1 MASSKRV
8 LVIDDVSVIRGFVKA
23 ALRDL
28 DVVVIEA
35 SEGAQALELHDNL
48 PADVIIC
55 DINMPGLNGEGV
67 LRALREKGD
76 VTPVLML
83 TAEGDKAV
91 VGNLLKLGI
100 QGYLLK
106 PFKPGVLSDRVQELL
121 SGTAPPAPPA
131 PAPDADDAMTRTEEI
146 GSGAQSA
153 PAGAPENDAEGD
165 GEAERGGTGEAD
177 SEPSEPAPADDKPP
191 AAAG

>member
-1 MASSKRV
+1 MARSKRV

-35 SEGAQALELHDNL
+35 SEGAQALELHDTL

-55 DINMPGLNGEGV
+55 DINMPGVNGEGV
-67 LRALREKGD
+67 LRALRAKGD
-76 VTPVLML
+76 ITPVLIL

-131 PAPDADDAMTRTEEI
+131 AAPDADDATAR
-146 GSGAQSA
+146 SA
-153 PAGAPENDAEGD
+153 ENEGGPEGAPVDAAEHEPEGD
-165 GEAERGGTGEAD
+165 IKAKIDGT
-177 SEPSEPAPADDKPP
+177 SEIESDPSAADDDPR

>member
-1 MASSKRV
+1 MARIKRV
-8 LVIDDVSVIRGFVKA
+8 LIIDDVSVIRGFVKA

-28 DVVVIEA
+28 EVEVVEA
-35 SEGAQALELHDNL
+35 SEGAQALELHDTL

-55 DINMPGLNGEGV
+55 DINMPGVNGEGV

-76 VTPVLML
+76 ATPVLML

-131 PAPDADDAMTRTEEI
+131 
-146 GSGAQSA
+146 SA
-153 PAGAPENDAEGD
+153 PTANDETAPVKAD
-165 GEAERGGTGEAD
+165 ERDSGSTPAATTESEPEAD
-177 SEPSEPAPADDKPP
+177 VTGAGESDPSSQSD
-191 AAAG
+191 AA

>member
-1 MASSKRV
+1 MASKRI
-8 LVIDDVSVIRGFVKA
+8 LVVDDVSVIRGFVKA

-28 DVVVIEA
+28 DVVVVEA
-35 SEGAQALELHDNL
+35 SEGAQALEMHDAQ

-55 DINMPGLNGEGV
+55 DINMPGVNGEGV

-76 VTPVLML
+76 ATPVIML

-91 VGNLLKLGI
+91 VANLLKLGI

-121 SGTAPPAPPA
+121 SGTAPVA
-131 PAPDADDAMTRTEEI
+131 TV
-146 GSGAQSA
+146 AQQTGGESAAAATSA
-153 PAGAPENDAEGD
+153 PEAESIEEQPSDTTNDAEAID
-165 GEAERGGTGEAD
+165 AEGAD
-177 SEPSEPAPADDKPP
+177 PR